1 MIIAICDDEE
11 LIREQV
17 KNLVVKQQPDA
28 SVNLYS
34 TGEELLAENKSFDMV
49 FLDIQMDGMNGIE
62 AARKLRER
70 NAQTIVIFITGMREY
85 VFEAFDVHAFQYLL
99 KPIMEEKFR
108 EVFLQAEAE
117 AGRREKYVEKLL
129 WIKNGKRKL
138 PLKQDDIFYIENRA
152 KKLEIH
158 TREGVVETYA
168 PMKDAEAQL
177 KDSFFR
183 CHRGYLVNMAY
194 ITEYDYGSIT
204 LTNGDVIYMARE
216 KYSLFVKQYLRYL
229 RNGGQIFGSGNQ

>member
-28 SVNLYS
+28 YVNLYG
-34 TGEELLAENKSFDMV
+34 TGEELLAENRNFDMV

-129 WIKNGKRKL
+129 WIKNGKRKDR
-138 PLKQDDIFYIENRA
+138 KS
-152 KKLEIH
+152 
-158 TREGVVETYA
+158 VV
-168 PMKDAEAQL
+168 
-177 KDSFFR
+177 
-183 CHRGYLVNMAY
+183 
-194 ITEYDYGSIT
+194 
-204 LTNGDVIYMARE
+204 
-216 KYSLFVKQYLRYL
+216 
-229 RNGGQIFGSGNQ
+229 